1 MRKCSGI
8 NSLSGNA
15 LSNSIYSRTNNF
27 KKCLCYSI
35 INIADLQTNQIIT
48 RIAYKLL
55 K

>member
-1 MRKCSGI
+1 MRKCPGI
-8 NSLSGNA
+8 NSLIRNT

-35 INIADLQTNQIIT
+35 INIVDLQINQVIA

-55 K
+55 E